1 MASDSSTTRTEI
13 LDATQQIMLEEG
25 YAAVSSRRV
34 AEKAGVNSALVYY
47 YFGTMD
53 DLFIATFQRGAEQS
67 YRRQVEAL
75 ASDQPLWSLWE
86 MIHDAPRTALTM
98 EFVALA
104 NHRKAIRS
112 EITKSSERFRRMH
125 LDAASKVLSKHPARL
140 DLPSPEAIV
149 LLMSSVSRFLLMEQA
164 FDVSAGHKEM
174 IAHVE
179 HQLRQIEGERRAAPP
194 VRGA

>member
-1 MASDSSTTRTEI
+1 MEDSTTRTAI
-13 LDATQQIMLEEG
+13 LDATQQIMLEDG

-34 AEKAGVNSALVYY
+34 ADKAGVNSALVYY

-75 ASDQPLWSLWE
+75 SSDQPLWALWE

-112 EITKSSERFRRMH
+112 EITRSSQRFRAMH
-125 LDAASKVLSKHPARL
+125 LEAASKVMAKSPPGP

-164 FDVSAGHKEM
+164 FEVSTGHAEM

-179 HQLRQIEGERRAAPP
+179 DHLRRIEGERRTALRDA
-194 VRGA
+194 